1 MGSDLVTNRST
12 GLSSDLSSD
21 LSLERLVPA
30 ASQPALQ
37 GQIPDGEVNRKPRR
51 RARSESEEEAEPEVS
66 LGPGEE
72 PEHKIDRLA

>member
-21 LSLERLVPA
+21 LSVERLVPA
-30 ASQPALQ
+30 ASPPALQ
-37 GQIPDGEVNRKPRR
+37 GQAPAGEVNRKPRR
-51 RARSESEEEAEPEVS
+51 RARSESEEEAELDS

-72 PEHKIDRLA
+72 PEHKIDSLA